1 MITGN
6 YNLAASPEWKNVQ
19 LEDQFIECDTTLADV
34 NITLPN
40 IADLNRFWGV
50 RLHIINKVGSNAV
63 NLIAYTTLLPSP
75 VTNFINGV
83 ASVTLANVGDS
94 TICAIEDE
102 SNWLST
108 ASGSAVGVPT
118 VVAALNQATLATA
131 PYVALPV
138 GSSLAVVDYDATTEG
153 CSLVKTTLANGTF
166 ADWIVTSTT
175 DKLSTGSIGTNPI

>member
-6 YNLAASPEWKNVQ
+6 YNLAVSPEWKNVQ

-34 NITLPN
+34 NLTLPN

-75 VTNFINGV
+75 VTNAINGV

-94 TICAIEDE
+94 TICAVQDE

-108 ASGSAVGVPT
+108 ASASSVGVPT
-118 VVAALNQATLATA
+118 VVAALNQAGLSGAA
-131 PYVALPV
+131 YDALPI
-138 GSSLAVVDYDATTEG
+138 GSSLAVVDYAATGDG
-153 CSLVKTTLANGTF
+153 CTLVKTTLANNTF
-166 ADWIVTSTT
+166 ADWIIVAT
-175 DKLSTGSIGTNPI
+175 DLVASTGGIGTNPI